1 LKAKFLENFSTFYHG
16 ICENLAV
23 IRKLTIKKK
32 IYFETQ
38 IFVFTGNGACK
49 RIYRKDNKRMKV

>member
-1 LKAKFLENFSTFYHG
+1 LKTKFLENFSTFYHG

-32 IYFETQ
+32 NILKHKFLYLQEMEHVKEFIEK
-38 IFVFTGNGACK
+38 IIK
-49 RIYRKDNKRMKV
+49 E